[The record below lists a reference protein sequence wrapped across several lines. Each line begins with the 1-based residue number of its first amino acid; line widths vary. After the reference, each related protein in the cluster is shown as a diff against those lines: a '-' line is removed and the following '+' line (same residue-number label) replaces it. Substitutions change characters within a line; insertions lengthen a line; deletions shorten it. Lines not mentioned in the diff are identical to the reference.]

1 MSVTSFG
8 SYEGHSSHEYG
19 RDPANP
25 AVAGAGGLP
34 GELAD
39 KRVTDWRLALDEL
52 GRPIPPPPGH
62 HSGVP
67 DGPAAGS
74 LPDRRSRSGSSAG
87 WEDVTAPPLPPTT
100 LLPLAPAPAARPV
113 PAARTFSVEPSEP
126 FDVTGFDVT
135 RFDAAGF
142 DAAAG
147 RAGQP
152 AALPSGAA
160 AGSAPTRGVPA
171 DSLPGLAP
179 PSVSLPSGA
188 FVPAS
193 VPVPMADLGT
203 GLTALDDGLI
213 DVEARP
219 TAFAPRRPG
228 QVPAAPDS
236 WDVVVGGDLV
246 TSRPDAVAGP
256 PVPAA
261 PGQDVSGHGLTG
273 RGVSRPGRS
282 GPDLSG
288 HGVYGHN
295 LSGHSMPTDSGGVL
309 DSVAVVGSANLPAQA
324 ARLGPTKV
332 ALPPVLADLA
342 AAAAAAVQAV
352 AGDAQV
358 DGAVSV
364 DGVTVGAA
372 TGPAPLEPY
381 RVGGRVGPADLA
393 ARRSVVREQVDYALA
408 EIALAKAAFR
418 RACDDTGRSGW
429 PFRDSELDLLRRPA
443 VAHAL
448 ARELAGVERL
458 RVWAQELYWLQEQNR
473 LYWLQEQNRLY

>member
-25 AVAGAGGLP
+25 AAAGAGGLP
-34 GELAD
+34 SELAD

-62 HSGVP
+62 HPQVP
-67 DGPAAGS
+67 DGPVAGP
-74 LPDRRSRSGSSAG
+74 LPDRRSRSGS
-87 WEDVTAPPLPPTT
+87 WEDVAAPPLPPTT
-100 LLPLAPAPAARPV
+100 LLPVTPAPAVRPV
-113 PAARTFSVEPSEP
+113 PAARTFSAAPSEP
-126 FDVTGFDVT
+126 FDVTGFDVSRFDVT
-135 RFDAAGF
+135 QFDAAGF
-142 DAAAG
+142 DVAAG

-152 AALPSGAA
+152 AALPNG
-160 AGSAPTRGVPA
+160 APTGRAPIPGAPTPGA
-171 DSLPGLAP
+171 PTPGAPTDSLPGLAP

-193 VPVPMADLGT
+193 VPVPTADLGM

-219 TAFAPRRPG
+219 TAFAPHRSG
-228 QVPAAPDS
+228 QSPAAPDR
-236 WDVVVGGDLV
+236 WDVVVGGDLG
-246 TSRPDAVAGP
+246 TSRPGAVAGP
-256 PVPAA
+256 PAPAVPGPGV
-261 PGQDVSGHGLTG
+261 PGQD
-273 RGVSRPGRS
+273 
-282 GPDLSG
+282 G
-288 HGVYGHN
+288 HGV
-295 LSGHSMPTDSGGVL
+295 SGSGVSGPGVPGQSRPADPGGVL
-309 DSVAVVGSANLPAQA
+309 DPVAGVGSAGVPAQA

-352 AGDAQV
+352 GADAQA
-358 DGAVSV
+358 DGAVRV
-364 DGVTVGAA
+364 DGVTVGAV

-381 RVGGRVGPADLA
+381 QGGGRVGPADLA
-393 ARRSVVREQVDYALA
+393 ARRAVVREQVDYALA

-429 PFRDSELDLLRRPA
+429 PFRDSELGLLRRPA

-473 LYWLQEQNRLY
+473 LY